1 MGKNNQNTHATI
13 DKWLI
18 SAAIILVILLC
29 LIASCFAIYFY
40 LNPPIIITDANLG
53 QEQVIVPPN
62 LNPNQTSTPFLPLPT
77 STPTPKPTPTPT
89 PRPVPTPLA
98 VEAYIRGVYGNPQQY
113 SLDCEIRSALDW
125 AAFYGFHINEEDF
138 LKRLPKSDDPDSG
151 FVGSLN
157 GYLGQLPPRSYGVH
171 AEPIASVLRSFRVN
185 AQAVKGFSW
194 DDLKKEILANRPVI
208 TWVVNYPYTIES
220 RQYTASNGHTTTV
233 ARFEHTWIITGYNSW
248 SVRVVDSEY
257 TYQMDIN
264 DFLSRW
270 AALGNMVVV
279 MR

>member
-1 MGKNNQNTHATI
+1 MSNCQ
-13 DKWLI
+13 
-18 SAAIILVILLC
+18 LLC
-29 LIASCFAIYFY
+29 NLLLSESSHHHHRCQFGSGAGNRPPQSQSQPDFHTLFTAAH
-40 LNPPIIITDANLG
+40 LHANPQTDPNPYSRPI
-53 QEQVIVPPN
+53 
-62 LNPNQTSTPFLPLPT
+62 
-77 STPTPKPTPTPT
+77 
-89 PRPVPTPLA
+89 PTPLA

-171 AEPIASVLRSFRVN
+171 AEPIASVLRSFGVN